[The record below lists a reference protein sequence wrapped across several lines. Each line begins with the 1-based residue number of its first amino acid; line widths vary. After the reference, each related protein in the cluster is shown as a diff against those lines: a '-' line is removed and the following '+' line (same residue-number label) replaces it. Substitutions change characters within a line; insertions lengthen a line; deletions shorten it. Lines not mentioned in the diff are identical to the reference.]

1 MGGIYSTTRSKWMLT
16 TNNTDT
22 DVHLNSNT
30 TADSNFNTNG
40 ALNVGSTFNLRN
52 STKWP
57 GILVQ
62 LSNNTDTRVAEMWY
76 TASDGTTTNNVGK
89 ITTGTWNFRAYSPNS
104 TADTSTTGKSETYIL
119 PTVTSGL
126 SENKN
131 YKILTSKDVADRES
145 SVVFSRGIEIPANKD
160 LDTYTVD
167 DVGSYYSSGST
178 RSGTL
183 TNGPTQA
190 SGFRLINIRGY
201 QISNNYNGQLAF
213 NGDNAPWWRSS
224 NGSSSWTTWKKLV
237 YIPNGSSVGSAATP
251 VYVDSY
257 GKVTACTTAN
267 IQAGKDG
274 SGNTITDT
282 YVKKAGDT
290 MTGNLNMDVNDSET
304 HGFIITQ
311 SNSTIAHK
319 VGLITS
325 GSSSRGGLYSYT
337 KGKWI
342 IRTESDTNVHLPS
355 ATDADGIFTTK
366 STLNINGTVKLQ
378 NNARYPFIHVYLSNN
393 SDAKVAEIWYTASD
407 GTTVDNVGKIT
418 TGQWGFREY
427 SPNSTANTSTS
438 GKQEDY
444 YLPIVTS
451 GLSANKSY
459 NIITSKDVT
468 DRQSSAIFAKGEAL
482 TSSSDLD
489 NLANGSGVYYSSS
502 STISGSIS
510 NGPTTSYG
518 FKVIQFQGYG
528 DNYPTQ
534 LATTVSGSPYFRYK
548 SGGSWVA
555 WNKLAYIVSGSS
567 VGNSSTPVYVA
578 STGKVTACD
587 LSGSYVA
594 KAGDTMSGNLNIKYA
609 TPLLNITNTGV
620 TRGTTPSTDQVSGV
634 IFGDNSSTTKYTA
647 YLKSGVYADGSTEVR
662 LYNYAPTSTTA
673 HKSIYVQ
680 YTTSSTWKAG
690 ANCAFYGAVYN
701 DYAEF
706 RETKVKIEPG
716 RCIIETGKGDL
727 VLATE
732 RLQPGAEIVSDTY
745 GFAIGQTEKCQTPT
759 ATTGRVLAYPY
770 ENRDEFKA
778 GDPVCSGPNG
788 TISKMTR
795 EEVREWPDRM
805 IGTVSE
811 IPDYDVWIAQDENDP
826 IEIKVNGRIWI
837 RIR

>member
-1 MGGIYSTTRSKWMLT
+1 
-16 TNNTDT
+16 
-22 DVHLNSNT
+22 
-30 TADSNFNTNG
+30 
-40 ALNVGSTFNLRN
+40 
-52 STKWP
+52 
-57 GILVQ
+57 
-62 LSNNTDTRVAEMWY
+62 
-76 TASDGTTTNNVGK
+76 
-89 ITTGTWNFRAYSPNS
+89 
-104 TADTSTTGKSETYIL
+104 
-119 PTVTSGL
+119 
-126 SENKN
+126 
-131 YKILTSKDVADRES
+131 
-145 SVVFSRGIEIPANKD
+145 
-160 LDTYTVD
+160 
-167 DVGSYYSSGST
+167 
-178 RSGTL
+178 
-183 TNGPTQA
+183 
-190 SGFRLINIRGY
+190 
-201 QISNNYNGQLAF
+201 
-213 NGDNAPWWRSS
+213 
-224 NGSSSWTTWKKLV
+224 
-237 YIPNGSSVGSAATP
+237 
-251 VYVDSY
+251 
-257 GKVTACTTAN
+257 
-267 IQAGKDG
+267 
-274 SGNTITDT
+274 
-282 YVKKAGDT
+282 
-290 MTGNLNMDVNDSET
+290 MTGNLSIAKTNGTSVYVE
-304 HGFIITQ
+304 
-311 SNSTIAHK
+311 STGSGYVHK

-325 GSSSRGGLYSYT
+325 SNAGRGGIYSAT
-337 KGKWI
+337 RSKWLI
-342 IRTESDTNVHLPS
+342 NTNNDDTNVHLPS
-355 ATDADGIFTTK
+355 
-366 STLNINGTVKLQ
+366 
-378 NNARYPFIHVYLSNN
+378 
-393 SDAKVAEIWYTASD
+393 
-407 GTTVDNVGKIT
+407 TTVADSVLYMNDGSGV
-418 TGQWGFREY
+418 F
-427 SPNSTANTSTS
+427 NTSGTPMFYFKRAGDGETATKLGTIFAYTTTVNS
-438 GKQEDY
+438 KKVMSRF
-444 YLPIVTS
+444 YLRQY
-451 GLSANKSY
+451 SY
-459 NIITSKDVT
+459 NSSGDNAGDSIEKWEQYLLPQVAADLSSSTNYNLITSKDVT
-468 DRQSSAIFAKGEAL
+468 NRESSAIFAKGEAL
-482 TSSSDLD
+482 TSSSNLD
-489 NLANGSGVYYSSS
+489 NLTGSGVYYSSS

-548 SGGSWVA
+548 SGGNWVA

-587 LSGSYVA
+587 LSGLYVA
-594 KAGDTMSGNLNIKYA
+594 KAGDTMTGNLNIKYA

-620 TRGTTPSTDQVSGV
+620 TRGTTPSADQVSGV

-662 LYNYAPTSTTA
+662 LYNYAPTSSTA